1 MFGVNERRAI
11 NEIVKQLSYDKIG
24 FGADFM
30 IQSNADGNGNYQ
42 TITYKKGGPD
52 GDIVQIVE
60 ITFDGNNNIVTYH
73 KTK

>member
-1 MFGVNERRAI
+1 
-11 NEIVKQLSYDKIG
+11 
-24 FGADFM
+24 M

-52 GDIVQIVE
+52 GDIVQIIE